1 MRYFTSNT
9 IQYPANKNIRND
21 ACSFSVSVNSGSPV
35 VSTDL
40 TNKKEIINP
49 MIAQVM
55 IIKMLK
61 LIQLIIKINN
71 IKVKNK

>member
-1 MRYFTSNT
+1 MRYFTSNI
-9 IQYPANKNIRND
+9 IQYPANKNIKND
-21 ACSFSVSVNSGSPV
+21 ACSFSVNVNSDSPFM
-35 VSTDL
+35 SANL

-61 LIQLIIKINN
+61 LI
-71 IKVKNK
+71 

>member
-1 MRYFTSNT
+1 MRYFASNT

-35 VSTDL
+35 MSTEFPTINL
-40 TNKKEIINP
+40 TNKYEMINP

-55 IIKMLK
+55 IVMILK
-61 LIQLIIKINN
+61 LL
-71 IKVKNK
+71 

>member
-9 IQYPANKNIRND
+9 IQYPTNKNIRND
-21 ACSFSVSVNSGSPV
+21 ACSFSVSVNVDLPFM
-35 VSTDL
+35 STNL

-61 LIQLIIKINN
+61 LI
-71 IKVKNK
+71 

>member
-9 IQYPANKNIRND
+9 IQYPTNKNIRND
-21 ACSFSVSVNSGSPV
+21 PCNFSVSVNSDLPFM
-35 VSTDL
+35 STNL

-61 LIQLIIKINN
+61 LI
-71 IKVKNK
+71 

>member
-9 IQYPANKNIRND
+9 TQYPANKNIRND

-35 VSTDL
+35 MSTNL

-61 LIQLIIKINN
+61 LI
-71 IKVKNK
+71 

>member
-1 MRYFTSNT
+1 MRYFASNT

-21 ACSFSVSVNSGSPV
+21 ACSFSVSVNAGSPIM
-35 VSTDL
+35 STEFPTVNL

-61 LIQLIIKINN
+61 LI
-71 IKVKNK
+71 

>member
-1 MRYFTSNT
+1 MRYFASNT

-21 ACSFSVSVNSGSPV
+21 ACSFSVSVNADLLFM
-35 VSTDL
+35 STNL

-61 LIQLIIKINN
+61 LI
-71 IKVKNK
+71 

>member
-1 MRYFTSNT
+1 MKYFASNT

-21 ACSFSVSVNSGSPV
+21 NCSFSVSVNSGLPV
-35 VSTDL
+35 MSTEFPIVNL

-61 LIQLIIKINN
+61 LI
-71 IKVKNK
+71 

>member
-1 MRYFTSNT
+1 MRYFASNT

-21 ACSFSVSVNSGSPV
+21 ACSFSVSVNADLSFMSAN
-35 VSTDL
+35 L

-61 LIQLIIKINN
+61 LI
-71 IKVKNK
+71 

>member
-9 IQYPANKNIRND
+9 TQYPTNKNIRND
-21 ACSFSVSVNSGSPV
+21 ACSFSVSVNVDSPSM
-35 VSTDL
+35 STNL

-61 LIQLIIKINN
+61 LI
-71 IKVKNK
+71 

>member
-1 MRYFTSNT
+1 MRYFTNNT
-9 IQYPANKNIRND
+9 TQYPPNKNIRND
-21 ACSFSVSVNSGSPV
+21 ACSFSVNVNADLPFMSAN
-35 VSTDL
+35 L

-61 LIQLIIKINN
+61 LI
-71 IKVKNK
+71 

>member
-1 MRYFTSNT
+1 MRYFANNT

-21 ACSFSVSVNSGSPV
+21 ACNFSVSVNADLPSMSAN
-35 VSTDL
+35 L

-61 LIQLIIKINN
+61 LI
-71 IKVKNK
+71 

>member
-1 MRYFTSNT
+1 MRYFASNT

-21 ACSFSVSVNSGSPV
+21 ACSFSVSVNSDLPFMSAN
-35 VSTDL
+35 L

-61 LIQLIIKINN
+61 LMQLIIKINN

>member
-1 MRYFTSNT
+1 M
-9 IQYPANKNIRND
+9 NKNIRND
-21 ACSFSVSVNSGSPV
+21 ACSFSVSVNVDLPFMSAN
-35 VSTDL
+35 L

-61 LIQLIIKINN
+61 LI
-71 IKVKNK
+71 

>member
-1 MRYFTSNT
+1 MRYFTNNT
-9 IQYPANKNIRND
+9 IQYPPNKNIRND
-21 ACSFSVSVNSGSPV
+21 ACSFSVNVNSGLSV
-35 VSTDL
+35 MSTEFPTVNL

-61 LIQLIIKINN
+61 LI
-71 IKVKNK
+71 

>member
-1 MRYFTSNT
+1 MRYFASNT

-21 ACSFSVSVNSGSPV
+21 ACSFSVSVNADLPFM
-35 VSTDL
+35 STEFPTVNL

-55 IIKMLK
+55 IIMMLK
-61 LIQLIIKINN
+61 LI
-71 IKVKNK
+71 

>member
-1 MRYFTSNT
+1 MRYFASNT

-21 ACSFSVSVNSGSPV
+21 ACSFSVNVNSDLPFMSAN
-35 VSTDL
+35 L

-61 LIQLIIKINN
+61 LI
-71 IKVKNK
+71 